1 MRIDNILSI
10 IIIIYYRII
19 SFNFYFPSPPGLT
32 AWKQVAR
39 NDVTIG
45 GATSQKLRN
54 FSPSCSNN
62 SNLCKQVEQSERFTG
77 FGGDLFWWLAS
88 LCQLLHHDMITIRN
102 FDENFKEKESHQK
115 SKLNL
120 IFAQSCFAEDY
131 KVLSISMGKCIL
143 TILSSQIKNSSSLR
157 SFGSYKNPFTFLL
170 HLFPTETKEKEL
182 NNYMWANSQ

>member
-1 MRIDNILSI
+1 M
-10 IIIIYYRII
+10 
-19 SFNFYFPSPPGLT
+19 
-32 AWKQVAR
+32 AR

-77 FGGDLFWWLAS
+77 FGGGLILN
-88 LCQLLHHDMITIRN
+88 LLLYANYCTMITIRH

-120 IFAQSCFAEDY
+120 IFAQSCLVEDY

-143 TILSSQIKNSSSLR
+143 TILSSQIKNSSSLC

-170 HLFPTETKEKEL
+170 HLFPTETKETEL
-182 NNYMWANSQ
+182 NNYK

>member
-1 MRIDNILSI
+1 MT
-10 IIIIYYRII
+10 
-19 SFNFYFPSPPGLT
+19 SPL
-32 AWKQVAR
+32 VAR
-39 NDVTIG
+39 RHKNCETFLPLVQTIVIFANKLSKVND
-45 GATSQKLRN
+45 
-54 FSPSCSNN
+54 SP
-62 SNLCKQVEQSERFTG
+62 G
-77 FGGDLFWWLAS
+77 FGGTYFDDFDANY
-88 LCQLLHHDMITIRN
+88 CTIITIRH

-120 IFAQSCFAEDY
+120 ISAKSCLVENY

-182 NNYMWANSQ
+182 NNYM